1 VNELPAASTAIVVHF
16 GPWEPTRRAVASLA
30 ACEPRV
36 PIVVVDNGGGRD
48 ESALAAGTR
57 LVRDPA
63 GGNLGYGGGC
73 NLGAQSAMSPFLLFC
88 NNDVEVRPDT
98 VAVLEAALRRDP
110 RVAAAGPLLVDGRG
124 RPTPSVGR
132 APTPRRILF
141 ESLFLP
147 RIFAGV
153 PAFDGHHTVAFRHD
167 EARDV
172 ETLLGA
178 VFLVRRD
185 AFEAAGRFDER
196 FAFYAEESD
205 LFERLRKAG
214 WRLRFEPGARAVHHG
229 GLASRSVPQR
239 ELDRRLHEGLALFA
253 RLHHGEG
260 GERRARRALRLGARL
275 RWILSFLEPTSRRM
289 ARRRRYA
296 DLLSLYK
303 QPREEG
309 GLSPSAHG

>member
-1 VNELPAASTAIVVHF
+1 MSESRAATTAVVVHF
-16 GPWEPTRRAVASLA
+16 GPWEPTRRAVRALA
-30 ACEPRV
+30 ASEPRV
-36 PIVVVDNGGGRD
+36 PIVVVDNGGGPGEGVLGGQAYVVKD
-48 ESALAAGTR
+48 A
-57 LVRDPA
+57 A

-73 NLGAQSAMSPFLLFC
+73 NLGSRSAASPFLLFC

-98 VAVLEAALRRDP
+98 IAVLEDALRRDP
-110 RVAAAGPLLVDGRG
+110 RVAAAGPRLVDGVG

-147 RIFAGV
+147 RIFAGI
-153 PAFDGHHTVAFRHD
+153 PAFDGHHTVAFGHD

-178 VFLVRRD
+178 IFLVRRD
-185 AFEAAGRFDER
+185 AFEAVGRFDER
-196 FAFYAEESD
+196 FPFYAEETD

-214 WRLRFEPGARAVHHG
+214 WRLRFEPRAAAVHHG

-253 RLHHGEG
+253 RLHHGEA
-260 GERRARRALRLGARL
+260 GESRVRRSLRLGARL
-275 RWILSFLEPTSRRM
+275 RWLLSFLEPTSRRM

-296 DLLSLYK
+296 DLLDLYK
-303 QPREEG
+303 RPSDAG
-309 GLSPSAHG
+309 GLSASPHR